1 MRAAW
6 DMPEL
11 QIVHVNE
18 VKGGASTAAYMREGG
33 GRLCSRPPSP
43 RALRGR
49 QKPSESEGR
58 RWTARQPSESDR
70 PSQREWTARQPRG
83 HSKETKRGLRVR
95 FCESSARGC
104 LRTGGGVS
112 SSSPPLENQSDQGLS
127 RTFYVPSMYLI
138 FRQKPRSEG
147 TESGTIR
154 ALICHLSESRSH
166 ARSAARTPCMHAPS

>member
-1 MRAAW
+1 MVRVGINGFGRIGRLSMRAAW

-127 RTFYVPSMYLI
+127 RTFYVPSMYLLCTLY
-138 FRQKPRSEG
+138 FAK
-147 TESGTIR
+147 
-154 ALICHLSESRSH
+154 SRDRR
-166 ARSAARTPCMHAPS
+166 ARSRAQSVP